1 MLSQRQIITQCM
13 KNDFYPD
20 VTRTSLINKLHLNL
34 MPRNMDMSK
43 DVERKSLPC
52 VKGGGS
58 KSRRDCK

>member
-34 MPRNMDMSK
+34 MCRNMDMSK
-43 DVERKSLPC
+43 NVEIKPPLC
-52 VKGGGS
+52 KGRWLEEPEGL
-58 KSRRDCK
+58 